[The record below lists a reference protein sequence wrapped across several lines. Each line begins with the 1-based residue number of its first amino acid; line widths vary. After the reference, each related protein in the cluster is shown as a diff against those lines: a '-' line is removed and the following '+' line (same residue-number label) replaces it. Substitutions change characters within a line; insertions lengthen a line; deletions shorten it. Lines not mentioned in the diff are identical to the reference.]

1 MATFETSEGPPAV
14 VALLGAGG
22 AVERATTRF
31 VERYGAKPAWLG
43 SHHSEVERVLA
54 GELDDLTVEH
64 DGVAVNLSSVVAST
78 GQRYALLTVSDI
90 DNFAE
95 RGGMIGFTTQENK
108 VKLVINPKAATAAG
122 MRIDAQLLEI
132 ASRVIEK

>member
-1 MATFETSEGPPAV
+1 MATLETSEGPPAV

-64 DGVAVNLSSVVAST
+64 DGLAVNLSSVVAST
-78 GQRYALLTVSDI
+78 GQRYVVYSAAFHFIPVDQMK
-90 DNFAE
+90 D
-95 RGGMIGFTTQENK
+95 RGYEAYLP
-108 VKLVINPKAATAAG
+108 LVDK
-122 MRIDAQLLEI
+122 
-132 ASRVIEK
+132 K